1 MSYTEYLSRKKAA
14 APVILDVR
22 PKMDSSTYTRHT
34 RVVAAANVYA
44 PGKKVVGNINDMIT
58 RVGRDNSSVK
68 AGVQVTL
75 ATGQGGRVPDG
86 STFSDYTAGRA
97 AEMDYKDGPP
107 GTTKVV
113 LNASK
118 DKVPAGMTS
127 ISGCCTINEPKPQST
142 GVMSA
147 NTVPRNA
154 SNNTKDILSCKEYT
168 TEPHTDPNTPMQKG
182 IHRFVDDTISLN
194 TGTFR
199 IGTGNHKST
208 GSTIAS
214 SNQVSGGCPSAI
226 HAYPEVARRIA
237 WGPRPSKGA
246 GGLFNPVVPSQDH
259 PRKIGSLVPSDHLKY
274 VEKHHGNDFNVN
286 PRRYPQTPFR
296 IPAGTPAH
304 LKINDEHRGI

>member
-1 MSYTEYLSRKKAA
+1 MNRKKAA
-14 APVILDVR
+14 AAVILDTR
-22 PKMDSSTYTRHT
+22 PKMDASTYTRHT

-44 PGKKVVGNINDMIT
+44 PTKKVVGNINDMIT
-58 RVGRDNSSVK
+58 RVGRDNNAVK

-86 STFSDYTAGRA
+86 STFSDYAAGRA
-97 AEMDYKDGPP
+97 AEMDYKNGPP
-107 GTTKVV
+107 LGKVT
-113 LNASK
+113 LNSNT
-118 DKVPAGMTS
+118 AGS
-127 ISGCCTINEPKPQST
+127 LSGCIAISGPQPQST

-168 TEPHTDPNTPMQKG
+168 AEPHTDTNTPVQKG

-194 TGTFR
+194 SGTYR
-199 IGTGNHKST
+199 IGTGSYGST
-208 GSTIAS
+208 GSTIGS
-214 SNQVSGGCPSAI
+214 SNSIVGVGADGLAGGCPTAI
-226 HAYPEVARRIA
+226 HAYPEVRRRAA
-237 WGPRPSKGA
+237 WQARPSKGS

-259 PRKIGSLVPSDHLKY
+259 PRKVGGIDPSDFHKF
-274 VEKHHGNDFNVN
+274 VGKHHGNDFNVN

-304 LKINDEHRGI
+304 LKLNDEHRGI

>member
-1 MSYTEYLSRKKAA
+1 
-14 APVILDVR
+14 
-22 PKMDSSTYTRHT
+22 
-34 RVVAAANVYA
+34 
-44 PGKKVVGNINDMIT
+44 MIT

-68 AGVQVTL
+68 AGVQVTMMMGNAGL
-75 ATGQGGRVPDG
+75 GCGSGGRVPDA
-86 STFSDYTAGRA
+86 STFSDYAAGRA
-97 AEMDYKDGPP
+97 AETDYKNGPP

-118 DKVPAGMTS
+118 DTVPAGMTS
-127 ISGCCTINEPKPQST
+127 ISGCATVREPTPQTT

-168 TEPHTDPNTPMQKG
+168 AEAHTDPNTPMQKG
-182 IHRFVDDTISLN
+182 IHQFVDDTISLN

-199 IGTGNHKST
+199 IGTGKS
-208 GSTIAS
+208 GLSYIDANGAVQPRLDVNGKPIIA
-214 SNQVSGGCPSAI
+214 GCKPTSI
-226 HAYPEVARRIA
+226 HLAPEVTRRPT

-259 PRKIGSLVPSDHLKY
+259 PRKIGSFVPSDRLKY

-296 IPAGTPAH
+296 IPAGTPAQ